1 MAKRQKIFA
10 LPEEDEV
17 VVAPQ
22 ERTRES
28 SKVPYDITGAEKTLH
43 SFQEI
48 PVEMLHP
55 FTLKDGHDFSRH
67 GQLLSDLTVESIKA
81 VGIIEVLIVRPSKV
95 KRDMYEIIAGES
107 RWEHAKA
114 ANLKTVPCR
123 IMELSDK
130 AAKSIFNITNVL
142 KRDLTIRDQ
151 INGWYAFYSGFRD
164 DLEDAIGELD
174 QAAAEEERLAMQ
186 IAGLKGNGL
195 SHRQILRY
203 VKMHNLIPEWL
214 DRLDKRKT
222 TGRIGYRIAFFPDEI
237 QKEFLA
243 YKVNEKDLK
252 VAYDVYSGQF
262 EGVAWTDAYIA
273 EHFERLPEPS
283 AGDKTAP
290 APKPKLTKEERAQL
304 KKEKNYKK
312 AFKAATPKLI
322 DAARTGLRQDD
333 YERADEIITEAL
345 KLYYEQKERQEE
357 TPET

>member
-1 MAKRQKIFA
+1 MAKKQKNFM
-10 LPEEDEV
+10 LLEEDEEI
-17 VVAPQ
+17 VAPQ

-28 SKVPYDITGAEKTLH
+28 SKVPYDITGAEKTLR

-48 PVEMLHP
+48 PVDMLHP

-67 GQLLSDLTVESIKA
+67 GQVLSDLTVESIKA
-81 VGIIEVLIVRPSKV
+81 VGIIEVIIVRPSKV

-114 ANLKTVPCR
+114 ADLKTVPCR
-123 IMELSDK
+123 IMDLTDK

-151 INGWYAFYSGFRD
+151 INGWYEFYSGFRD
-164 DLEDAIGELD
+164 NFEDTIDELD
-174 QAAAEEERLAMQ
+174 RAADEGDRLAMQ

-214 DRLDKRKT
+214 DRLDQKKT
-222 TGRIGYRIAFFPDEI
+222 TGRIGYRIAFFPEEI
-237 QKEFLA
+237 QKELLA

-252 VAYDVYSGQF
+252 TAYDIYDGEVENAS
-262 EGVAWTDAYIA
+262 WTDTYIA
-273 EHFERLPEPS
+273 EHFEPLPAPGTRDE
-283 AGDKTAP
+283 AGQ
-290 APKPKLTKEERAQL
+290 APKPKLTREERVLL
-304 KKEKNYKK
+304 KREKIYKK

-322 DAARTGLRQDD
+322 DAARAGLRQDD

-345 KLYYEQKERQEE
+345 KLYYEQKEKHEE
-357 TPET
+357 RPEA